1 MKLLIKYIW
10 TLVLIPA
17 LVFLKGDLSFDTY
30 MYINSMNPPAEIA
43 KTVGKVVA
51 SEKMMSV
58 VVKINPISKNKGFS
72 ADGMPVQMF
81 DEYYNLIQQSQV
93 IRGKVHFE
101 IPFTTSQNDSYIV
114 VSTKTADEIKL
125 DNIFVEN
132 TLAIHES
139 QLADFEIQ

>member
-30 MYINSMNPPAEIA
+30 MYINNMKPSEEIS
-43 KTVGKVVA
+43 KTVSTITA
-51 SEKMMSV
+51 PEKMMSV
-58 VVKINPISKNKGFS
+58 VVNINPVSKNKGFS

-93 IRGKVHFE
+93 LHGKVHFE

-125 DNIFVEN
+125 ENIFVEN

-139 QLADFEIQ
+139 QLQDFEIQ